1 MESVYKIKNNEF
13 SIQDIVINLFLIAL
27 GILFL
32 YLQLTSFEI
41 LTTFLLGGLI
51 FSFLGLYRLLL
62 ISYNYYINK
71 YKIDEVTEENLDTD
85 YNKRLKTTTKK
96 APFVTS
102 KICPR
107 CGQEYPEDTIHLDCI
122 LCGTTL

>member
-1 MESVYKIKNNEF
+1 MESVCKIKNNQF
-13 SIQDIVINLFLIAL
+13 KIQDIVINLLLIAL

-32 YLQLTSFEI
+32 YLQLTFFEI
-41 LTTFLLGGLI
+41 LTTFLLGGLF

-71 YKIDEVTEENLDTD
+71 YKIDEVIEGNLDTD
-85 YNKRLKTTTKK
+85 NSVRLKTTIKK
-96 APFVTS
+96 ASFVAS
-102 KICPR
+102 KICSG
-107 CGQEYPEDTIHLDCI
+107 CGEEYPEDTIHLDCI